1 LESTVGCVE
10 GFVRFAH
17 FTAST
22 CPPENEDILDFMD
35 IDNMSLG
42 TPDPLHVYVKD
53 DVELME
59 EIAVS
64 ESAGTLGL
72 H

>member
-1 LESTVGCVE
+1 
-10 GFVRFAH
+10 VRPAH
-17 FTAST
+17 
-22 CPPENEDILDFMD
+22 EDILDFMD

-42 TPDPLHVYVKD
+42 TPDPLHVYVKH

-64 ESAGTLGL
+64 ESPGTLGL